1 MSSPFSKILISVIFF
16 NGSYKKWRII
26 SSLVRWLPKLNT
38 ISSQLS
44 RYFSMQSSSF
54 VVSSVVQGLW
64 VYFEASWEASLFIR
78 SILTKSFS
86 ENVSGKFFSVKH
98 LVHNIRSGED
108 SNLSSGIFYWY
119 QTREHSE
126 PQKSHTGL
134 YK

>member
-1 MSSPFSKILISVIFF
+1 MSSPFSKILISVIFLS
-16 NGSYKKWRII
+16 GSYKKCRII
-26 SSLVRWLPKLNT
+26 SSLDLWFPKLKT

-44 RYFSMQSSSF
+44 RYLSIQSKSF

-64 VYFEASWEASLFIR
+64 VYLEASWEASLFIR

-119 QTREHSE
+119 QTREQRE
-126 PQKSHTGL
+126 PQKSQTGL